1 FFSPAVDC
9 GQCGLSCLLE
19 RAMQTTRRRQDAAV
33 WSEILAR
40 YASSGLTVKAFC
52 QNEGIRA
59 CNFYRWRSQLRG
71 TVGEKG
77 PQKSTPIGSPSNA
90 DFIDLGAVSA
100 SSSRLEVR
108 VELGGGV
115 VLRLARG

>member
-1 FFSPAVDC
+1 
-9 GQCGLSCLLE
+9 
-19 RAMQTTRRRQDAAV
+19 MQTIRRRQDAGA

-52 QNEGIRA
+52 QSEGIRE

-71 TVGEKG
+71 TVGTRR
-77 PQKSTPIGSPSNA
+77 PQKNLPVNSASAA
-90 DFIDLGAVSA
+90 DFIDLGALS
-100 SSSRLEVR
+100 SGSSRLEVR

-115 VLRLARG
+115 VLRLARS